1 MGKYSQLSL
10 KERNEIFKL
19 EKIGMGRRA
28 IARSIGRHPT
38 TIGRE
43 LSRNSLEIGYLPD
56 SAQKKSQDQR
66 THRKKKI
73 ESNEKL
79 QDYVIAKLRFGWS
92 PEQIAGVMKKD
103 KMENRVSHETI
114 YKFIYTPTGKY
125 HSLYLCL
132 RYRSEKRNQMHGRKH
147 RSQIIR
153 DRVSIH
159 LRPEYINNRSSV
171 GHFEGDLTFFSGSQS
186 ANLGIL
192 TDRKSLFTV
201 LIKNTSKKSDEVI
214 GKMAQRTSLLQ
225 VKSVTFDNGSEF
237 VQHKR
242 LNVDTYFCDPGS
254 PQQKGTVENTISR
267 LHRFIHKNCNINE
280 WTDEE
285 IQKVAL
291 RLNLIPR
298 KKLGYETPYSVFF
311 SENQGVALQT

>member
-1 MGKYSQLSL
+1 MGKYSQLGL
-10 KERNEIFKL
+10 KERNDIFVL
-19 EKIGMGRRA
+19 EKRGVGVRS
-28 IARSIGRHPT
+28 IARSLGRSPS

-43 LSRNSLEIGYLPD
+43 LRRNSLGIGYLPD
-56 SAQKKSQDQR
+56 SAQKKAEDRRS
-66 THRKKKI
+66 HRKKAI
-73 ESNEKL
+73 ESDGKL
-79 QDYVIAKLRFGWS
+79 QDYIIAKLRFGWS

-132 RYRSEKRNQMHGRKH
+132 RYRAEKRGQMYGRKH
-147 RSQIIR
+147 RSQVIK

-159 LRPEYINNRSSV
+159 LRPEYINDRSSV
-171 GHFEGDLTFFSGSQS
+171 GHFEGDLTLFGGSRS

-192 TDRKSLFTV
+192 TDRRSLFTV
-201 LIKNTSKKSDEVI
+201 LIKNASKRSEEVI
-214 GKMAQRTSLLQ
+214 GKMARLMSSLQ

-237 VQHKR
+237 AQHKR
-242 LNVDTYFCDPGS
+242 LNVDTYFCDPAS
-254 PQQKGTVENTISR
+254 PHQKGTVENTISR

-280 WTDEE
+280 WSDEE
-285 IQKVAL
+285 IQIVAL

-298 KKLGYETPYSVFF
+298 KKLGFETPYSVFF